1 MKNFVIG
8 IDLGGT
14 KINTALADFHGD
26 IKRQITIPTVA
37 QEGEAA
43 VLNRII
49 ETVEYVLKDGEVT
62 SGDLI
67 GIGIGS
73 PGPLNAKT
81 GRIITTPN
89 LPFKNFNIVEALKKR
104 FNLPVYLDNDA
115 NVATIG
121 EFMFGAGIGTENMLY
136 FTVSTGVGG
145 GAILNGKIYRGSTSN
160 ALEIGH
166 TTVVQEGPRC
176 GCGNIGCLEAVAS
189 GTAIGKRGK
198 EAVETKVETSLK
210 NYHTI
215 TAYEVFKEAESGDL
229 VSKEI
234 IDNALNYL
242 GIGIANSINT
252 FDPEI
257 VIIGGGVS
265 KAGNVVFDKVKEVV
279 NKRCFKV
286 LSESCDIV
294 PSTLGTDA
302 GVIGAIALVILE
314 SKNSILDKLK
324 AINKNYN

>member
-14 KINTALADFHGD
+14 KINTVLADFHGD

-37 QEGEAA
+37 EEGDVA

-62 SGDLI
+62 NDDII

-81 GRIITTPN
+81 GTIITTPN

-121 EFMFGAGIGTENMLY
+121 EFMFGAGIGTENMIY

-166 TTVVQEGPRC
+166 TTLTQEGPRC

-189 GTAIGKRGK
+189 GTAIGKRGR
-198 EAVETKVETSLK
+198 EAAETKIQTSLR
-210 NYHTI
+210 NYDVI
-215 TAYEVFKEAESGDL
+215 TSYEVFKEAESGDL
-229 VSKEI
+229 VAREI
-234 IDNALNYL
+234 VDNALNYL

-265 KAGNVVFDKVKEVV
+265 KAGQIVFDKVQEIV

-286 LSESCDIV
+286 MSESCKIV
-294 PSTLGTDA
+294 PSKLETDA
-302 GVIGAIALVILE
+302 GVVGAIAL
-314 SKNSILDKLK
+314 
-324 AINKNYN
+324 AIMEAKKDSL